1 MSVGWPRVR
10 LGEVLHS
17 VSRPV
22 HVKADDLY
30 REIGI
35 RSHGKG
41 VFHKNP
47 VLGLEL
53 GSKKVF
59 RVEPG
64 DFVVN
69 IVFAWEGAV
78 AVLSDV
84 DAGMIGSHRFP
95 TFRADKARLDCHYL
109 LAYLRTP
116 QGIDLLGRVSPGGA
130 GRNRTLSRT
139 AFLKQD
145 IPLPALSEQQRIV
158 ALIKEVSLQVEE
170 ASSLRR
176 EAVDEIALMYRSILL
191 SDRNAQSKPM
201 GALVKLKEPD
211 ILVRADEVYQFAGVY
226 CFGRGVFKGQ
236 AKTGMEFAY
245 PRLTRIRSGNF
256 VYPKLM
262 AWEGALGVVP
272 PECDGLVVSTEFPVF
287 EVIEEQV
294 LPEVLDVYFRNP
306 AIWPALSGVSTGTN
320 VRRRRLNPVN
330 FLRYEFPVPSK
341 PIQFALRRI
350 ISQTAPLRA
359 LQLETGAE
367 INAILPSVISKTF
380 AGELR

>member
-1 MSVGWPRVR
+1 MSLVWPRVK

-17 VSRPV
+17 VPRAV
-22 HVKADDLY
+22 HVKADVLY

-47 VLGLEL
+47 VSGLEL

-64 DFVVN
+64 DFVLN

-78 AVLSDV
+78 AVLN
-84 DAGMIGSHRFP
+84 DADEGMIGSHRFP
-95 TFRADKARLDCHYL
+95 TFRADEARLDCHFL
-109 LAYLRTP
+109 LAYLRMP
-116 QGIDLLGRVSPGGA
+116 EGIDLLGLVSPGGA

-139 AFLKQD
+139 AFLQQD
-145 IPLPALSEQQRIV
+145 IPLPPLTEQQRIV
-158 ALIKEVSLQVEE
+158 ALIKEVTLQVVE
-170 ASSLRR
+170 ASNLRR
-176 EAVDEIALMYRSILL
+176 EAVNEIALMYRSILL
-191 SDRNAQSKPM
+191 SDRNAHSKPM
-201 GALVKLKEPD
+201 SALVKLRKPD
-211 ILVRADEVYQFAGVY
+211 ILVRAEEVYQFAGVY

-236 AKTGMEFAY
+236 AKSGMEFAY

-262 AWEGALGVVP
+262 AWEGALGIVP
-272 PECDGLVVSTEFPVF
+272 PECDGFVVSTEFPVF
-287 EVIEEQV
+287 DVIEEQV

-306 AIWPALSGVSTGTN
+306 SIWPALSGASTGTN
-320 VRRRRLNPVN
+320 VRRRRLNPVD

-341 PIQFALRRI
+341 PVQFELRRVL
-350 ISQTAPLRA
+350 SETAPLRA
-359 LQLETGAE
+359 LQSETAAE
-367 INAILPSVISKTF
+367 IDALVPSVLQKAF
-380 AGELR
+380 AAGM

>member
-1 MSVGWPRVR
+1 MSVVWPRVK

-17 VSRPV
+17 VPRPL
-22 HVKADDLY
+22 HVKADVLY

-47 VLGLEL
+47 VSGLEL
-53 GSKKVF
+53 RSKKVF
-59 RVEPG
+59 WVEPG
-64 DFVVN
+64 DFVLN

-78 AVLSDV
+78 AVLNDA

-95 TFRADKARLDCHYL
+95 TFRADEARLDCHFL

-116 QGIDLLGRVSPGGA
+116 EGIDLLGRVSPGGA

-139 AFLKQD
+139 AFLQQD
-145 IPLPALSEQQRIV
+145 IPLPPLTQQKRIV
-158 ALIKEVSLQVEE
+158 ALIKEVTLQVVE
-170 ASSLRR
+170 ASRLRR
-176 EAVDEIALMYRSILL
+176 EAVNEIALMYRSILL
-191 SDRNAQSKPM
+191 SDRNAHAKPM
-201 GALVKLKEPD
+201 SALVKLKKPD
-211 ILVRADEVYQFAGVY
+211 VLVRAEAVYQFAGVY

-236 AKTGMEFAY
+236 AKLGMEFAY

-262 AWEGALGVVP
+262 AWEGALGIVP

-306 AIWPALSGVSTGTN
+306 SIWPALSGASTGTN
-320 VRRRRLNPVN
+320 VRRRRLNPVD

-341 PIQFALRRI
+341 PVQSELRRVL
-350 ISQTAPLRA
+350 SETAPLRA
-359 LQLETGAE
+359 LQSETGAE
-367 INAILPSVISKTF
+367 IDALVPSVLQKVF
-380 AGELR
+380 AAGM